1 MLKGENMKH
10 MSLKLSHNQHANL
23 QMIADE
29 YGMTKTQVAIVCI
42 DLGCQSIA
50 AVGNLPTK
58 ETAKL
63 SQAFSSVLEKMNLPE
78 VPDQNL
84 EVEKP
89 SK

>member
-1 MLKGENMKH
+1 

-23 QMIADE
+23 EMIAKE
-29 YGMTKTQVAIVCI
+29 YGMTKAQVAIVCI

-50 AVGNLPTK
+50 HVGNLRTK

-63 SQAFSSVLEKMNLPE
+63 SQAFSSVLGKMVTPE
-78 VPDQNL
+78 ILDQDL
-84 EVEKP
+84 KVEKP